1 MEKGI
6 VFVVSG
12 PSGAGKS
19 TIIKELEKYDR
30 KIKFSVSATT
40 RVRRRGEAEG
50 VNYFFV
56 TEQKFK
62 KMVDD
67 NEFIEWAKFQGS
79 YYGTPKKFIEDTVNS
94 GFDCILDIDVQGALQ
109 IKEKMKE
116 AIFIFIAPKSIA
128 VLKRRLFKRSTEDE
142 SVIKKR
148 LLIAH
153 KEMQY
158 IDMYDYFIINDDLET
173 AVKDIKSVINAERRR
188 TFRKP
193 CVAAA
198 LKNKI

>member
-19 TIIKELEKYDR
+19 TIIKELERYDR

-40 RVRRRGEAEG
+40 RAHRRGEKEG

-56 TEQKFK
+56 MEQKFK
-62 KMVDD
+62 KMIDGH
-67 NEFIEWAKFQGS
+67 EFIEWAKFQGN
-79 YYGTPKKFIEDTVNS
+79 YYGTPKKFIEDTINL

-109 IKEKMKE
+109 IKEKMEE

-148 LLIAH
+148 LLLAH

-158 IDMYDYFIINDDLET
+158 IDMYDYLVINDDLKT
-173 AVKDIKSVINAERRR
+173 AVKDIKSVINAERCR
-188 TFRKP
+188 TFRKLEMTT
-193 CVAAA
+193 A